1 MAELLGG
8 VLVSPRLARAAMLFW
23 GLVTDRVSASYWIET
38 AFPLEQAAAIM
49 AGEQSTGTFVRVPG
63 ETDELRERHAARVE
77 SIREHGAVDAPSLPG
92 SGLPKGLAGP
102 PIYRQAEVRLSWP
115 LANMGV
121 SLPNLMATVA
131 GNLSELKPF
140 SGLRL
145 LDVQIPPVFLD
156 KYEGPQFGVAGTR
169 VLSGVHNRPLI
180 GTIIKPSVGLSP
192 EATAGMVDALA
203 EGGIDFIKDDE
214 LQADGPHCPFDQ
226 RLEAVMRV
234 IDRHADASGKKV
246 MYAVN
251 ITGEID
257 EMLRRHDAVVAA
269 GGACVMVSM
278 NSIGL
283 PALVA
288 LRRECQVAI
297 HGHRNGWGMYGR
309 SPAIGMSYVAY
320 QKFWRLAGVDH
331 MHVNGL
337 RNKFCESDESVI
349 ASARECLTPM
359 FAGSGRGCEIMP
371 VFSSGQSARQAA
383 DTYRAIGATDLIFAA
398 GGGVMAHPGG
408 IGAGV
413 RALRQAW
420 EAAVAGIPTLDYA
433 QEHPELRQALEK
445 FEA

>member
-1 MAELLGG
+1 M
-8 VLVSPRLARAAMLFW
+8 S
-23 GLVTDRVSASYWIET
+23 DRIYASYWIET
-38 AFPLEQAAAIM
+38 AFPLQQAAEIM

-63 ETDELRERHAARVE
+63 ETDELRERHAACVE
-77 SIREHGAVDAPSLPG
+77 SIRECGAVDSPSLPG
-92 SGLPKGLAGP
+92 TGLPKGLVGRP
-102 PIYRQAEVRLSWP
+102 VYRQAEVKVSWP
-115 LANMGV
+115 LVNMGP
-121 SLPNLMATVA
+121 SLPNLLATVA

-145 LDVQIPPVFLD
+145 LDVRLPAAFLD
-156 KYEGPQFGVAGTR
+156 KYQGPQFGIAGTR
-169 VLSGVHNRPLI
+169 ALSGVFDRPLI

-192 EATAGMVDALA
+192 EATAAMVDALA
-203 EGGIDFIKDDE
+203 DGGIDFIKDDE
-214 LQADGPHCPFDQ
+214 LQANGPHCPFEE
-226 RLEAVMRV
+226 RLKAVMRV
-234 IDRHADASGKKV
+234 IDRYAQASGKKV

-269 GGACVMVSM
+269 GGTCVMVSM

-288 LRRECQVAI
+288 LRRDCEVAI

-359 FAGSGRGCEIMP
+359 FTGAGRGCEIMP
-371 VFSSGQSARQAA
+371 VFSSGQSARQAP
-383 DTYRAIGATDLIFAA
+383 DTFRALGSTDLIYAC
-398 GGGVMAHPGG
+398 GGGIMAHPGG
-408 IGAGV
+408 VAAGV
-413 RALRQAW
+413 RSLQQAW
-420 EAAVAGIPTLDYA
+420 EAALEGVPLAQYA
-433 QEHPELRQALEK
+433 RTRP
-445 FEA
+445 